1 MALIH
6 AREVS
11 ELYISHYLILIADK
25 SQNFAVVCKHPS
37 LFHYEYL
44 IKNTE
49 RIGTSSFQVL
59 WGYYSINI
67 HNIQGTAYSV

>member
-1 MALIH
+1 MAFIH
-6 AREVS
+6 GTEVS
-11 ELYISHYLILIADK
+11 ELYSSHYLILIAGK

-49 RIGTSSFQVL
+49 RIWTSSFQVL
-59 WGYYSINI
+59 RGYYRMNI
-67 HNIQGTAYSV
+67 HNIQGTACSV

>member
-6 AREVS
+6 AREAS

-49 RIGTSSFQVL
+49 RIWTSSFQVL
-59 WGYYSINI
+59 
-67 HNIQGTAYSV
+67 